1 VLRHRFHNHGAETA
15 PLRRGHER
23 PVTLDPAH
31 GEGVALDPPADID
44 ATPIPRQR
52 LVFPGVGGELVEH
65 ESNGLGGSRLNAQL
79 GAMHGN
85 TTTNEVGEGRELGAN
100 QVDNLDAIPFV
111 SDERVL
117 IS

>member
-1 VLRHRFHNHGAETA
+1 
-15 PLRRGHER
+15 
-23 PVTLDPAH
+23 
-31 GEGVALDPPADID
+31 
-44 ATPIPRQR
+44 
-52 LVFPGVGGELVEH
+52 
-65 ESNGLGGSRLNAQL
+65 
-79 GAMHGN
+79 MHGN